1 MLPTLPVALLLLWPP
16 QTAPPPAPPP
26 FDVRAAVQQA
36 LHRLDES
43 DNDQTR
49 FTYIEREHILTFAP
63 DGPKVYDDARTYE
76 ITWIDNHPYFRLVKL
91 QDQPL
96 TAKEEKNEQKL
107 YDQAVAKRKDL
118 GAEKRNAL
126 AGLDT
131 AKPDVDIHA
140 VLTPAYTL
148 TEISQQSTANGVEN
162 LIEGR
167 LVPKAARKSVCPW
180 RFQLWISEKDPMLTR
195 YEADV
200 PGDKTPA
207 CQDARNVVSYTLVDG
222 LPKLSRLT
230 IRFYPYA
237 PIRST
242 SVADYI
248 YTNYRRFSTTI
259 TMHTGGV
266 VDDAPPAP
274 DLPK

>member
-1 MLPTLPVALLLLWPP
+1 
-16 QTAPPPAPPP
+16 
-26 FDVRAAVQQA
+26 
-36 LHRLDES
+36 
-43 DNDQTR
+43 
-49 FTYIEREHILTFAP
+49 
-63 DGPKVYDDARTYE
+63 
-76 ITWIDNHPYFRLVKL
+76 
-91 QDQPL
+91 
-96 TAKEEKNEQKL
+96 
-107 YDQAVAKRKDL
+107 
-118 GAEKRNAL
+118 
-126 AGLDT
+126 
-131 AKPDVDIHA
+131 
-140 VLTPAYTL
+140 
-148 TEISQQSTANGVEN
+148 
-162 LIEGR
+162 
-167 LVPKAARKSVCPW
+167 
-180 RFQLWISEKDPMLTR
+180 MLTR